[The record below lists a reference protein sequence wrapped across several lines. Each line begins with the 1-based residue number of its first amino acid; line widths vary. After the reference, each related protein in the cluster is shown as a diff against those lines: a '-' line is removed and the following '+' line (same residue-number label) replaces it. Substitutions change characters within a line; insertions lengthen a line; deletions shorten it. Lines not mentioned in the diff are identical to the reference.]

1 MNAVLARPRIGLL
14 AGGGRFPFVVAEAA
28 RRQGA
33 EVVCVALRD
42 HADPEIETAVDR
54 IYWMGLGKLGRMIR
68 AFQREGVTRATMAG
82 KVHKVSLFAPFK
94 LIRLLPDFHFL
105 RWWFVRRR
113 KRDNKDDSLLLDV
126 IAEFD
131 REGIHFGSALEICP
145 ELLVKA
151 GCHTRRKPSPSEL
164 ADVAFGWV
172 HAKEMGRLDIGQS
185 VVVKMKTVIAVE
197 AVEGTDRCI
206 LRSGELCPRGGFT
219 VVKVAKPQQ
228 DMRFDVPTVG
238 PTTIENM
245 KKAGGSMLAIET
257 GRTILL
263 DAEQTIAAADKA
275 GITILSLSEAEA
287 LELTRKQAG

>member
-1 MNAVLARPRIGLL
+1 
-14 AGGGRFPFVVAEAA
+14 
-28 RRQGA
+28 
-33 EVVCVALRD
+33 
-42 HADPEIETAVDR
+42 
-54 IYWMGLGKLGRMIR
+54 
-68 AFQREGVTRATMAG
+68 MAG

-94 LIRLLPDFHFL
+94 IDRLLPDLHFL

-257 GRTILL
+257 GQDDFARRRRDDRRGRPGGDCDPLAVGSGSIG
-263 DAEQTIAAADKA
+263 ADEETGGLISRVRA
-275 GITILSLSEAEA
+275 SLA
-287 LELTRKQAG
+287 LESRCCVRACSHKKEDGV

>member
-1 MNAVLARPRIGLL
+1 MNAALARPRIGLL

-42 HADPEIETAVDR
+42 HADPEIEQAVDR
-54 IYWMGLGKLGRMIR
+54 IHWMGLGKLGRMIR
-68 AFQREGVTRATMAG
+68 TFQREGVTHATMAG

-94 LIRLLPDFHFL
+94 MFRLLPDFHFL

-113 KRDNKDDSLLLDV
+113 KRDNKDDSLLLDI

-131 REGIHFGSALEICP
+131 REGIRFGSALEICP

-151 GCHTRRKPSPSEL
+151 GCHTRRKPSAPEL

-172 HAKEMGRLDIGQS
+172 HAKEMGRLDVGQS

-206 LRSGELCPRGGFT
+206 LRAKELCPRGGFT
-219 VVKVAKPQQ
+219 VVKVSKPQQ

-238 PTTIENM
+238 PTTIESM

-257 GRTILL
+257 AKTILL
-263 DAEQTIAAADKA
+263 DAEETIALADQA
-275 GITILSLSEAEA
+275 GISILSLTEAEA